1 MKIMTQLLQLLLCA
15 MALLTFPAAQA
26 QTALRQDATA
36 IHRGIENFLRVQ
48 TAGSPNTVSNTIG
61 GIDPRVMLP
70 ACPVLEFFLPP
81 GARLWGQT
89 AVGVRCGGETPWT
102 IYVTLHVTVTGNYL
116 VLARA
121 LPQGHTLT
129 LSDLALQSGDLTQ
142 LPAGALAEP
151 GQAVG
156 KILIMALAA
165 GQPLRQDALRAQ
177 LVVQQGQSVMLQSSG
192 REFRVTA
199 EGKALNN
206 AQDGQVAQVRTASGQ
221 TVSGIART
229 ADIVEIRQ

>member
-1 MKIMTQLLQLLLCA
+1 MKIMQRLIQLIICA
-15 MALLTFPAAQA
+15 MALLTFPAAHA
-26 QTALRQDATA
+26 QTSRQDATA
-36 IHRGIENFLRVQ
+36 IQRGIENFLRVQ
-48 TAGSPNTVSNTIG
+48 TAGSPNKVSTTITSV
-61 GIDPRVMLP
+61 DPRVFLP
-70 ACPVLEFFLPP
+70 ACPVLEFFLPQ

-89 AVGVRCGGETPWT
+89 AVGVRCGGETPWN
-102 IYVTLHVTVTGNYL
+102 IYVTVHVTVIGNYV

-142 LPAGALAEP
+142 LPASALSEP

-156 KILIMALAA
+156 KILAMALAA
-165 GQPLRQDALRAQ
+165 GQPLRQDTLRTPV
-177 LVVQQGQSVMLQSSG
+177 VVQQGQSVVLQSSG
-192 REFRVTA
+192 RGFRVTA

-229 ADIVEIRQ
+229 AGIVEVRQ